1 MVIYGEND
9 NNANGL
15 RNTAMFGLMPFSQ
28 IVVIPNGSH
37 AAYLSDKHLWH
48 KLLFNFLK
56 LIENNQKE

>member
-1 MVIYGEND
+1 MVIYGDND
-9 NNANGL
+9 NNVKGL
-15 RNTAMFGLMPFSQ
+15 TNSALFGLMPFSQ

-56 LIENNQKE
+56 LISNNQKE